1 MKDVHGTVVNLFNPH
16 VHNITSDA
24 TVLEYEI
31 RSDFENVTDVSYD
44 AYEEDEIMLSRL
56 VVESLLTSAFYE
68 KSFIRYGRGKDFKR
82 LPGSCLLIMALETC
96 SAYVFS

>member
-56 VVESLLTSAFYE
+56 VVESLC
-68 KSFIRYGRGKDFKR
+68 R
-82 LPGSCLLIMALETC
+82 LPSTKKASFDIDIGRTSNVCLVRV
-96 SAYVFS
+96 Y